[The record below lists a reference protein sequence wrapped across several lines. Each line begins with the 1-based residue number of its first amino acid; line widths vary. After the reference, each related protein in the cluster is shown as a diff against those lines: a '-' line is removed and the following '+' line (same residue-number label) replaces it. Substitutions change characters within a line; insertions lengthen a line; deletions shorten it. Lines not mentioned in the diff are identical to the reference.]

1 VGYHIYMTD
10 IKDFGS
16 PSEPIQFRIG
26 EDIFKAVPDIPAE
39 TIIRLSKN
47 KLTLTSENGEDPF
60 IGFKAML
67 AEILYEDSYK
77 LFVSRLGDKDRP
89 IGVQTLKDV
98 VEWLIGEKYGM
109 RPTQP

>member
-1 VGYHIYMTD
+1 MTD

-26 EDIFKAVPDIPAE
+26 EDIFKAVPDIPAD

-47 KLTLTSENGEDPF
+47 KLNLTVGADGEEDAF
-60 IGFKAML
+60 AGFKAML
-67 AEILYEDSYK
+67 SEILYEDSYK
-77 LFVSRLGDKDRP
+77 LFISRLGDKERP
-89 IGVQTLKDV
+89 IGVNTLKDV